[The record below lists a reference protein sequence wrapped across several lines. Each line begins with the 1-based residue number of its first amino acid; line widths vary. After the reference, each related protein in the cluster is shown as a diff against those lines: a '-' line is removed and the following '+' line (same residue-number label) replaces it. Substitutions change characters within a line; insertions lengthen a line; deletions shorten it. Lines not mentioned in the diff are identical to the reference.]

1 MSGSCGCKSK
11 GKNHV
16 HKKPGDGTLYTE
28 MGSAF
33 WET

>member
-1 MSGSCGCKSK
+1 MSCGCKNKSK
-11 GKNHV
+11 GHV

-33 WET
+33 WDT

>member
-1 MSGSCGCKSK
+1 MTCGCKHK

-16 HKKPGDGTLYTE
+16 HKKPGDGQLYSD
-28 MGSAF
+28 MANAF